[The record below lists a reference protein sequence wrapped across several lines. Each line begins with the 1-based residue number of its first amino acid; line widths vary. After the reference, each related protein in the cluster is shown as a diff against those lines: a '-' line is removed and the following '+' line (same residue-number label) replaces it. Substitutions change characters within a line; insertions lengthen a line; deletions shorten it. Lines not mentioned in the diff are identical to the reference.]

1 VPFRRLLSTLAL
13 LLASATV
20 NADSLVLIHG
30 YMSSAQTWH
39 RSGIVS
45 ILRQNGWPLAGHFGP
60 RGFQPFPHVEANGNR
75 VYTVDIPWAH
85 PIEFQADVLNGFL
98 RQIAALHPA
107 EKIIL
112 AGHSA
117 GGIAGRAALIRDP
130 IPQINAL
137 ITIASPHVGTPL
149 AAKALK
155 KTSGSGPFG
164 VVKGLFGG
172 NLYHTVRRSRGV
184 LVDLLPP
191 SRRNLLG
198 WLNQQ
203 PHPAIHYFSVV
214 RSNGDRVV
222 PPFSGD
228 MNQVPVLAGR
238 SYLILSN
245 SSHELSP
252 TDGVIILDILRQ
264 LALLNGETGLQQA
277 LTGPT

>member
-1 VPFRRLLSTLAL
+1 MQIRRLLSTLIL
-13 LLASATV
+13 LLAATAA

-39 RSGIVS
+39 RSGIIS
-45 ILRQNGWPLAGHFGP
+45 MLQQSGWPLAGHFGA
-60 RGFQPFPHVEANGNR
+60 RGYQPFPHVETTGNR

-85 PIEFQADVLNGFL
+85 PVAFQADVLNGFL
-98 RQIAALHPA
+98 RQIAALHPD

-117 GGIAGRAALIRDP
+117 GGIVARMALIRAN

-149 AAKALK
+149 AAKALR

-164 VVKGLFGG
+164 VVKSFFGG

-191 SRRNLLG
+191 SRRDLLG

-203 PHPAIHYFSVV
+203 PHPAIRYFSVV
-214 RSNGDRVV
+214 RSNGDSVV
-222 PPFSGD
+222 PAFSED
-228 MNQVPVLAGR
+228 MNQVPALAGR

-245 SSHELSP
+245 SSHALTP
-252 TDGVIILDILRQ
+252 MDGTIILDILQR
-264 LALLNGETGLQQA
+264 LAILNTAPASKEAAAT
-277 LTGPT
+277 